1 MNAPASALAAHEL
14 SRPAQSAFAQ
24 SARIGDYDEF
34 FATSLASS
42 SVDKIDGLITE
53 LQGMQQVLRSE
64 AERVQREVGN
74 YAQIVQSALAA
85 TKTITDSV
93 AALGRTANAAGGG
106 QTFPAAQRSGGREKL
121 KRWPAPAG

>member
-24 SARIGDYDEF
+24 SARIGDYDGF

-53 LQGMQQVLRSE
+53 LQGMQQVLSPR
-64 AERVQREVGN
+64 
-74 YAQIVQSALAA
+74 L
-85 TKTITDSV
+85 SV
-93 AALGRTANAAGGG
+93 CSVK
-106 QTFPAAQRSGGREKL
+106 SGIMRK
-121 KRWPAPAG
+121 